1 MGLLPLG
8 DDIPRRYIGHPAV
21 TWLIVGLCVIVFVYQ
36 LSLGEMGFTR
46 SLYGYGLI
54 PSVLLGGDTLSPD
67 LVRLPAW
74 LTLFT
79 SQFLHGSWMHLIGN
93 MLFLWIFGDNIED
106 SMGHLR
112 FAVFYLLCGALAGL
126 AFAAS
131 GPSVEAPT
139 VGASGAIAAVLGAYI
154 VLHPRA
160 RILVLIGFW
169 PLRMPAYLVL
179 GIWILFQVLNAV
191 YAQPDEAEVAFV
203 AHVAGFF
210 LGAILVYFFKREDVP
225 MMSPETHHVLR
236 ISGIP
241 MRRPGERGP
250 WGSA

>member
-1 MGLLPLG
+1 MGLLPIG
-8 DDIPRRYIGHPAV
+8 DDTPRRYIGHPYV
-21 TWLIVGLCVIVFVYQ
+21 TWAIVGLCVIVFVGQ
-36 LSLGEMGFTR
+36 QSLDEEGFTR
-46 SLYGYGLI
+46 SLYSYGVI
-54 PSVLLGGDTLSPD
+54 PSVLVGGDTLSPD
-67 LVRLPAW
+67 LARVPAW

-106 SMGHLR
+106 SMGHGR
-112 FAVFYLLCGALAGL
+112 FVAFYLGCGALAAL
-126 AFAAS
+126 VFAFADPGAQ
-131 GPSVEAPT
+131 VPT
-139 VGASGAIAAVLGAYI
+139 LGASGAIAAVLGAYI

-191 YAQPDEAEVAFV
+191 YAQPDEADVAFV

-210 LGAILVYFFKREDVP
+210 LGAILVYFFKREGVP
-225 MMSPETHHVLR
+225 MLSPETHHALR
-236 ISGIP
+236 VYGLP
-241 MRRPGERGP
+241 QRRPGDRGP
-250 WGSA
+250 WGTA